1 MPDDDRSETGYSAM
15 PSTVRSDD
23 PPSSAP
29 ASAASVR
36 RSSPDSRPPT
46 PARLWRLV
54 LLLFVVVDR
63 VRPLGPAVARRL
75 ARPAAALARP
85 AAALARPAAAL
96 ARPAA
101 ALARRLAWPAAAVA
115 RVGRPGVARAGRLV
129 GVAAAR
135 LRVAAAPA
143 LALLHAQW
151 RRLRRTVE
159 PGLVR
164 VRRVPAVRTAER
176 AVRRA
181 AERAAPPAR
190 RLLSRAGALA
200 ARTGLP
206 QRLGLRRPDR
216 RVRVALAAG
225 LLCCLGVLAA
235 VEVISASADPTDS
248 STAHAD
254 DRVALSRPDD
264 GSGGRPDDGSGGRA
278 PDRSSRSG
286 DHGRSDGARSDEADP
301 DTSSPLDDAE
311 PVAGL
316 TPVQMDN
323 ARAIVRT
330 GRDMGVSRRGL
341 IIGVATA
348 MQESNL
354 LNRASEVLPESKRY
368 RHQGTGWDHDSVG
381 LFQQRTSS
389 GWGPVHRL
397 MDPAYASA
405 RFFEALRQVPGW
417 QRMRL
422 TEAAQ
427 AVQYSAYPE
436 HYAKHEGQAARVVDA
451 LVPDWR

>member
-1 MPDDDRSETGYSAM
+1 MPDDDRSETAYPAV

-23 PPSSAP
+23 ASSSDSTSGAAPRRSPGALRPAP
-29 ASAASVR
+29 AG
-36 RSSPDSRPPT
+36 
-46 PARLWRLV
+46 LHRLV
-54 LLLFVVVDR
+54 LLLSALLGHL
-63 VRPLGPAVARRL
+63 RPFGAAVTRRL
-75 ARPAAALARP
+75 ARA
-85 AAALARPAAAL
+85 
-96 ARPAA
+96 
-101 ALARRLAWPAAAVA
+101 AAAVA
-115 RVGRPGVARAGRLV
+115 RSARPGALAAARLA

-135 LRVAAAPA
+135 LRVATGPA
-143 LALLHAQW
+143 LAGLRTVG
-151 RRLRRTVE
+151 RRLRRAVE
-159 PGLVR
+159 PGLAR
-164 VRRVPAVRTAER
+164 LRRIVAPRLARFRRLPAVRGAEQR
-176 AVRRA
+176 VRLA
-181 AERAAPPAR
+181 ARRVAPPAR
-190 RLLSRAGALA
+190 RLAARTGALA

-206 QRLGLRRPDR
+206 DRLGLRRPG
-216 RVRVALAAG
+216 RVAVAAG

-235 VEVISASADPTDS
+235 VEAVSPSAGPAGSG
-248 STAHAD
+248 TANAE

-264 GSGGRPDDGSGGRA
+264 GTGDRSGDRSA
-278 PDRSSRSG
+278 QRSSRSAG
-286 DHGRSDGARSDEADP
+286 HDRSAGARSDEADP
-301 DTSSPLDDAE
+301 DTSSPLDDAA

-316 TPVQMDN
+316 TDVQMDN

-330 GRDMGVSRRGL
+330 GRDMGMPRRAL
-341 IIGVATA
+341 VIGVATA

-389 GWGPVHRL
+389 GWGPVNRL

-436 HYAKHEGQAARVVDA
+436 HYAKHEGQATRVVDA
-451 LVPDWR
+451 LVPSSRR